1 MSAIVR
7 RQINTIRSVVGGDDD
22 TAAIQ
27 DAVLAQVLFIDAQHI
42 WRYRDHGFHVIVQRE
57 AIIFAEVARLR
68 NAQNCRFQKAVE
80 PAEDLYWC
88 NFEEVPRANRV
99 FDWFE
104 RRVLA
109 DALIAAENK

>member
-1 MSAIVR
+1 MATIVG
-7 RQINTIRSVVGGDDD
+7 RQIDTVGLVIGGDDD
-22 TAAIQ
+22 AATIE